1 VFQVWV
7 NFVVKG
13 LAVDA
18 GPTPA
23 RTRGVPA
30 LDHEILH
37 HVNRSAGTLQ
47 SPKPNIFF
55 STQQKT
61 TETILS
67 PKSEIFKSYFS

>member
-37 HVNRSAGTLQ
+37 Q
-47 SPKPNIFF
+47 STGQQLLFNLPNQKFF
-55 STQQKT
+55 QYT
-61 TETILS
+61 TEDDGNHFES
-67 PKSEIFKSYFS
+67 KK